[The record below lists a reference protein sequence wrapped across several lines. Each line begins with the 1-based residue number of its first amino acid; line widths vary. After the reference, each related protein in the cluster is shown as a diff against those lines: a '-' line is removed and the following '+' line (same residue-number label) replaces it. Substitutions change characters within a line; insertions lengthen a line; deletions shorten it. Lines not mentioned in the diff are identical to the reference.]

1 MAIATNITQ
10 GTITFAGDLQGT
22 FDVPELSSTGVIP
35 GEYLGASLVVD
46 SKGRTIYIRSMT
58 TVDVPCATVSECGV
72 VAIGENI
79 TDEGLGL
86 ISLPL
91 ATTISK
97 GVIKISDDFTIT
109 GCVLDLPFPI
119 ATETTIGEV
128 IVPTTGN
135 LTVSLSG
142 VLDIPDATDTIKG
155 VLSVNTGNGLTIT
168 NNVIDFNPA
177 AIPIA
182 TDTIKGTVIVPTSG
196 NLDVDVSGNIS
207 VPIASDSVLG
217 IMRVDNSTIFID
229 GSGILTS
236 PSGSIA
242 TDTTLGTVIVPTSGN
257 LDVDVSGN
265 ISVPTVSDSV
275 LGVVQTS
282 GYISSDV
289 NGLID
294 LTNLVSNITLSNLW
308 TKSQNTLINSLTFN
322 TTIIPNFELSN
333 SFVLTLTGAT
343 NFGLP
348 INFSI
353 GQSCII
359 IIKQDATGSRLATF
373 DAGYKFIG
381 SSVLSTIANSVDLL
395 TVTCISSTEFLSQLT
410 LDYK

>member
-207 VPIASDSVLG
+207 VP
-217 IMRVDNSTIFID
+217 
-229 GSGILTS
+229 
-236 PSGSIA
+236 
-242 TDTTLGTVIVPTSGN
+242 
-257 LDVDVSGN
+257 
-265 ISVPTVSDSV
+265 TVSDSV